1 MTKGRVCVRGRQRDK
16 KRERKAERQRE
27 REREIERETERE
39 RNRREKSERK
49 KGNEIYV
56 EMEGKRIS
64 VKIAKTI
71 RIAH

>member
-1 MTKGRVCVRGRQRDK
+1 MTKGRVCVRERGRQK
-16 KRERKAERQRE
+16 GRERLRERQ
-27 REREIERETERE
+27 IESETERE

-56 EMEGKRIS
+56 EMEGKRII
-64 VKIAKTI
+64 VKIAKTR

>member
-1 MTKGRVCVRGRQRDK
+1 MTKGRVCVRERGRQK
-16 KRERKAERQRE
+16 GRERLRERQKE
-27 REREIERETERE
+27 SETERE